1 MLAEVKADSTQE
13 NSKSVSCFSPRK
25 TLERLK
31 RVYLPAGL
39 GWKWYAFQQRQKA
52 AFIPNVCF

>member
-1 MLAEVKADSTQE
+1 MLAEVKADSTPE

-25 TLERLK
+25 TSEQLK

-39 GWKWYAFQQRQKA
+39 GWKWPAFQQPQKA
-52 AFIPNVCF
+52 AFIPNVCS